1 MLEVDTY
8 ELHFDL
14 THDDV
19 FTVDTVVNFSVSA
32 TAIGHSTEIDLLGHE
47 VFSAELNG
55 QPVTYDGAVLN
66 LPDLRENNVL
76 VVRSSAQYSTT
87 GEGLHR
93 YLDPYDEAVYLYSQ
107 CAPADARRIFPVFDQ
122 PDLKARYK
130 IQVTAPAHWQVVSNE
145 PGECTINDDVAHW
158 SFAATPVMSSYLFA
172 LIAGEYVQVAH
183 DSWDTHDASVAL
195 GVWSR

>member
-1 MLEVDTY
+1 MPASLTTTITRHQAQLRAAMLEVDTY

-32 TAIGHSTEIDLLGHE
+32 TAIGHSTDIDLLGHE

-76 VVRSSAQYSTT
+76 VVRS
-87 GEGLHR
+87 
-93 YLDPYDEAVYLYSQ
+93 
-107 CAPADARRIFPVFDQ
+107 
-122 PDLKARYK
+122 
-130 IQVTAPAHWQVVSNE
+130 
-145 PGECTINDDVAHW
+145 
-158 SFAATPVMSSYLFA
+158 
-172 LIAGEYVQVAH
+172 
-183 DSWDTHDASVAL
+183 
-195 GVWSR
+195 